1 MSKSPCVTD
10 RAAPSWSSEQT
21 KAFGPR
27 IPEIGLQGYDD
38 DSPSVLLAVL
48 ARGRGDESAVAWLA
62 DQGLSVRDLTANGVL
77 TLCQIYMRQENF
89 NAVKQTL
96 TDLTPQQLADCP
108 YFLYFRGGVRLATLL
123 PRTEQ
128 AMALSGLPLDV
139 RAAHPIVPEHVVTAE
154 LDAARSDLER
164 FLSVAQGLD
173 LREAVRVA
181 DAYLAWSDLLH
192 PRRRDAALVQLRADM
207 NDPAKALSR
216 IQLAF
221 AYDPQFDARA
231 LSHYLERR
239 ETLGG
244 LDNDELRA
252 ALVIRLHANDASAIA
267 QLIAKYRPQFDAN
280 FVRAPIVAIEIH
292 ALAMASDSAY
302 SLG

>member
-1 MSKSPCVTD
+1 LSKSPCVTD

-38 DSPSVLLAVL
+38 DSRSVLLAVL

-139 RAAHPIVPEHVVTAE
+139 RATTCTRPPTARGSAHASQYAMG
-154 LDAARSDLER
+154 D
-164 FLSVAQGLD
+164 VAF
-173 LREAVRVA
+173 
-181 DAYLAWSDLLH
+181 SS
-192 PRRRDAALVQLRADM
+192 P
-207 NDPAKALSR
+207 N
-216 IQLAF
+216 
-221 AYDPQFDARA
+221 
-231 LSHYLERR
+231 
-239 ETLGG
+239 
-244 LDNDELRA
+244 
-252 ALVIRLHANDASAIA
+252 
-267 QLIAKYRPQFDAN
+267 
-280 FVRAPIVAIEIH
+280 
-292 ALAMASDSAY
+292 
-302 SLG
+302 